1 MAIKLNPAVAA
12 EIRRRAKEG
21 ETPKALA
28 GRHGVSQAQI
38 RNILSGG
45 AWQTAEEAPA
55 AERATVT
62 WEDVA
67 YWIERAGLATTT
79 GETTR

>member
-28 GRHGVSQAQI
+28 GRFGVSQPHI

-45 AWQTAEEAPA
+45 IWRTAEAAPA
-55 AERATVT
+55 ARRATLA
-62 WEDVA
+62 WEAVG

-79 GETTR
+79 GEADR